1 MMSSLFDA
9 AHEKRGL
16 KKIWGYRL
24 AIKSNSSV
32 IDGSGVIDSAASLC
46 ESVKYPRERGGGL

>member
-9 AHEKRGL
+9 AHENRGL

-24 AIKSNSSV
+24 AVENNSSV
-32 IDGSGVIDSAASLC
+32 IDGSGVVTDSVASLC
-46 ESVKYPRERGGGL
+46 GSIE